1 METEKVVIYT
11 DGSATPNPGKGGWAA
26 LLTMGEYRKL
36 VKGNS
41 GDEKMTNNQAELMAM
56 IVALEALKRPCEVD
70 IISDSQYA
78 VNVASGE
85 WSAKSNFDFIDRLHA
100 EMLKH
105 TVTLY
110 WKREFSTPQQTIVHN
125 MAERESGGIR

>member
-26 LLTMGEYRKL
+26 LLTIGQYRKL

-41 GDEKMTNNQAELMAM
+41 GDEKMTNNAAEIMAA
-56 IVALEALKRPCEVD
+56 IAGLEALKRSCLVE
-70 IISDSQYA
+70 IITDSQYLA
-78 VNVASGE
+78 NIGNGE
-85 WSAKSNFDFIDRLHA
+85 WTAKSNFEQWEQLDELLH
-100 EMLKH
+100 EH
-105 TVTLY
+105 TVTFV
-110 WKREFSTPQQTIVHN
+110 WKREFTLPQQAIVHN